1 MPQLDD
7 LRLERFCQHYVATG
21 NALRAALN
29 AGYAASTASGNTTR
43 MLERPEV
50 VGRVAELQEEACAQI
65 GITGEMLKREMAAI
79 AFGGVHEWLIE
90 VDGQLE
96 ADFTGATPERLRWL
110 KKVKI
115 TERYVPRK
123 DEEPERIVTT
133 ELEGWDKLK
142 AIELLGRDLG
152 VFDQRVRHS
161 GPDGEALDLKTLP
174 DELVKALL
182 IHADPEAAAA
192 LGDSD

>member
-1 MPQLDD
+1 
-7 LRLERFCQHYVATG
+7 
-21 NALRAALN
+21 
-29 AGYAASTASGNTTR
+29 

-50 VGRVAELQEEACAQI
+50 ADRIAELQEEACEQI

-96 ADFTGATPERLRWL
+96 VDFTGATPERLRWL

-152 VFDQRVRHS
+152 VFDTRIRHTDA
-161 GPDGEALDLKTLP
+161 DGNNLDWSKVS
-174 DELVKALL
+174 DEDFKVIAKY
-182 IHADPEAAAA
+182 ADPETAAAI
-192 LGDSD
+192 GDSD